1 MSIVVATT
9 AVAAIGVVVVVL
21 VAAGSSAAAA
31 AAAAAAQNYALSP
44 LELTSTAQHGLTK
57 HFIRASMVHAFS
69 CHEPLIHGFEMCE
82 VAFLTH

>member
-21 VAAGSSAAAA
+21 VAAGSSAA

>member
-21 VAAGSSAAAA
+21 VAAGSSAAA

-69 CHEPLIHGFEMCE
+69 CHEPLIHGFERCE